1 MKKVLLTFSLLS
13 CICLSA
19 NASPGK
25 TIMIDLDQVSDKAVK
40 TIKTDS
46 ESTIK
51 SDIDLTHLVA
61 FVKDWRDKGSRK
73 KQLLSLYSSVI
84 PQAFK
89 KYPNSKEFQF
99 STYVNYKNKTKSLSK
114 IIVTKE
120 DIQNINWKLIN
131 ADNIGTNKFIKK
143 ADFSD
148 L

>member
-1 MKKVLLTFSLLS
+1 MKKVLLTFGLLFS
-13 CICLSA
+13 VCLSA
-19 NASPGK
+19 NARPDK

-40 TIKTDS
+40 IIKTDS

-61 FVKDWRDKGSRK
+61 FVKDWRDKNSRK
-73 KQLLSLYSSVI
+73 KQLLNLYSSVI

-99 STYVNYKNKTKSLSK
+99 STYVNYKNKTKSLSR
-114 IIVTKE
+114 IIVTRE
-120 DIQNINWKLIN
+120 DIQNIDWKVIN
-131 ADNIGTNKFIKK
+131 SDNISTNKFIKK